1 MDETDDENF
10 DSFFR
15 DAPFLDQ
22 FQCDSDHDCP
32 PPLFDLPPPPPP
44 PWSSSSSSSESEEC
58 SEEFDQ
64 CENIVIID
72 SGVNLEQTFQN
83 LIIIAVSSAILVIL
97 IVFIVACI
105 WRLVNILFQLRR
117 SNMECTLAL
126 IIVFQHF
133 CHKPFAFN

>member
-1 MDETDDENF
+1 MMEESDQMLDF
-10 DSFFR
+10 DAVWSE
-15 DAPFLDQ
+15 ALYLQ
-22 FQCDSDHDCP
+22 SECSDHDCP

-44 PWSSSSSSSESEEC
+44 PWSSSSESEEC

-105 WRLVNILFQLRR
+105 WRLVNILFQPQR
-117 SNMECTLAL
+117 SFKECLDHCVSAL
-126 IIVFQHF
+126 LSQTF
-133 CHKPFAFN
+133 CITFN